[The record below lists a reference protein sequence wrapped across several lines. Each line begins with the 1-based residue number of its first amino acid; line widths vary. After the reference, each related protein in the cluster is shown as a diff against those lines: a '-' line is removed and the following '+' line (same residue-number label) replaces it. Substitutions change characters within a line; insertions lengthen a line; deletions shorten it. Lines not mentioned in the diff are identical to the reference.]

1 MTTRP
6 TKYKRATMVAI
17 ASGAFGAS
25 LLIAAVPAPARTL
38 PPVRVS
44 AAIPSEA
51 VTVSVTQVGTKDVE
65 LDSRGRLVGE
75 VLIYGSGQ
83 AKLSL
88 GSNEPQP
95 LIDTIRLKALP
106 AFSADVTNGD
116 VHVELR
122 GSGTIQLVGSVTG
135 GPAANVSATGNH
147 LVLMQGGTGVR
158 TIAAGELNPMNR

>member
-1 MTTRP
+1 
-6 TKYKRATMVAI
+6 
-17 ASGAFGAS
+17 
-25 LLIAAVPAPARTL
+25 
-38 PPVRVS
+38 
-44 AAIPSEA
+44 
-51 VTVSVTQVGTKDVE
+51 
-65 LDSRGRLVGE
+65 
-75 VLIYGSGQ
+75 
-83 AKLSL
+83 
-88 GSNEPQP
+88 
-95 LIDTIRLKALP
+95 LKALP